1 MAGAGSLLP
10 HNSGQTLQEA
20 AQRGHGV
27 SILGGFE
34 ALTGQSL
41 DKT

>member
-10 HNSGQTLQEA
+10 RKGGQTLQEA

-34 ALTGQSL
+34 ALTGESL
-41 DKT
+41 E